1 MTNAGM
7 LQIVRLTVTMLA
19 ISTVAAGC
27 GCPCSRHHQSLNPPP
42 TQPAATGNAIE
53 REQLVQFGSQASA
66 DINDP
71 GAVNVFGEMR
81 GLKVGPVRAVGDS
94 NFQQH
99 TFLDQGYDADV
110 TVDPSGKFLAFA
122 STRDSDHSNIY
133 MQRVDGTAV
142 TQLSSE
148 AADDAYPAFSP
159 DGKQIAFSST
169 RAGNWQ
175 IFTMDTNGKNVT
187 QVTTGTMQAI
197 HPSWSPDGS
206 RIAYSALGG
215 KSNQWELWTVNPQSN
230 EKRMIGYGLFPSWS
244 PSRDADRI
252 AFQRPRQRGSRW
264 FGLWTLDLVN
274 GEATRMTEV
283 AVSSNAAILSPTWS
297 PEGGR
302 LAFATVME
310 PTKEL
315 TSHRKGRTD
324 IWVVNSDGTGRQRLT
339 DGTGANLMPCWANDR
354 IFFISD
360 RGGAE
365 CVWSA
370 RAQPAKS
377 FPVAAAKK
385 EDGAPRE
392 VPRVQNA
399 DTRDPA
405 EPQ

>member
-1 MTNAGM
+1 MINVGM
-7 LQIVRLTVTMLA
+7 IQAVRLTLTMLA
-19 ISTVAAGC
+19 VSTVAAGC
-27 GCPCSRHHQSLNPPP
+27 GCPCSQHETPLTPPA
-42 TQPAATGNAIE
+42 TQPAASSENDAP
-53 REQLVQFGSQASA
+53 VQFGSEAAA
-66 DINDP
+66 DTIDP
-71 GAVNVFGEMR
+71 GNVNLFGEMR
-81 GLKVGPVRAVGDS
+81 GVKTGPVRMVGDA
-94 NFQQH
+94 NYQQH

-122 STRDSDHSNIY
+122 STRDSEHPNIF

-142 TQLSSE
+142 IQLSAE

-159 DGKQIAFSST
+159 DGKQLAFAST

-175 IFTMDTNGKNVT
+175 IFTMDTSGRNVT

-206 RIAYSALGG
+206 RLVYCSLGG
-215 KSNQWELWTVNPQSN
+215 KSNQWELWTVNLQSN

-244 PSRDADRI
+244 PSRDVDRI

-274 GEATRMTEV
+274 GEATRATEV
-283 AVSSNAAILSPTWS
+283 AVSTNAAILSPSWS
-297 PEGGR
+297 PDGGR

-310 PTKEL
+310 PNKEL
-315 TSHRKGRTD
+315 KSHSRGRTD
-324 IWVVNSDGTGRQRLT
+324 VWIVNADGTERQRLT
-339 DGTGANLMPCWANDR
+339 DGTGANLMPCWSGDR

-360 RGGAE
+360 RGGPE

-370 RAQPAKS
+370 RADPARAL
-377 FPVAAAKK
+377 PVAAIKK
-385 EDGAPRE
+385 DDAAPKDA
-392 VPRVQNA
+392 PKLQNA
-399 DTRDPA
+399 DTREPS